1 MTAKQLTRIGVFY
14 IEEAILD
21 TLFQA
26 NDQYVRAADIARD
39 LGVKSWDEADWIVAV
54 ILSKLEADERV
65 EARRDAGGR
74 RTGWK
79 LTTLEKNRRADI

>member
-1 MTAKQLTRIGVFY
+1 MVKHRTPSL
-14 IEEAILD
+14 
-21 TLFQA
+21 
-26 NDQYVRAADIARD
+26 IARD

-74 RTGWK
+74 RTDWK